1 MLEPCYSTTHMECEV
16 WIMYGM
22 DLGLALNVGVVS
34 GAVEPVA
41 IVWLCLAL
49 FIDIRLGFL

>member
-1 MLEPCYSTTHMECEV
+1 MECEV